1 MKLLVT
7 GGAGFIGSHLCDLL
21 LDRDHEVV
29 CVDDLSK
36 GRVENIRSALERPG
50 FSFEHL
56 DVRDTGRLLEV
67 GRGSEAVIHLAA
79 FKIPRYESAFRVL
92 SVNYDAGL
100 AALELARA
108 NDAKFVLASTS
119 DVYGKNPK
127 LPFREDSDLV
137 LGSSTSRR
145 WAYAISKLADEQL
158 ALAYQEDHG
167 IPVVALRFFG
177 SYGERQY
184 LDWWG
189 GPQGV
194 FLKAISSDAAIQLHG
209 GGRQTRC
216 FIHVSDLVEGV
227 ACALEAPAANGEIIN
242 LGTTEE
248 ISIAALGELM
258 FELSGKSGEPR
269 FEVIPYESLAR
280 NYEDPQRRVPDLGKM
295 ERILGLT
302 TRVSLREGLA
312 RLWEW
317 YWRLPEVVA
326 RPPGTPD

>member
-1 MKLLVT
+1 MKVLVT
-7 GGAGFIGSHLCDLL
+7 GGAGFIGSHLCDRL

-36 GRVENIRSALERPG
+36 GRVENIQGAVERSG

-56 DVRDTGRLLEV
+56 DVRDTDRLLDV
-67 GRGSEAVIHLAA
+67 GQGIEAVIHLAA

-92 SVNYDAGL
+92 SVNYEAGL
-100 AALELARA
+100 ATLELARA
-108 NDAKFVLASTS
+108 NGAKFVLASTS
-119 DVYGKNPK
+119 DVYGKNPN
-127 LPFREDSDLV
+127 LPFREDSELV

-145 WAYAISKLADEQL
+145 WAYAISKLTDEQL
-158 ALAYQEDHG
+158 AFAYQEDHG

-194 FLKAISSDAAIQLHG
+194 FLNAIAHDKPIELHG
-209 GGRQTRC
+209 GGLQTRC
-216 FIHVSDLVEGV
+216 FVHVSDLVEGV
-227 ACALEAPAANGEIIN
+227 ARALEVPLAEGEIIN

-258 FELSGKSGEPR
+258 FELSGKSGGPQ

-280 NYEDPQRRVPDLGKM
+280 NYEDPQRRIPDISKM
-295 ERILGLT
+295 ERVLGLT
-302 TRVSLREGLA
+302 PRVSLRDGIT

-317 YWRLPEVVA
+317 YWRLPEVV
-326 RPPGTPD
+326 RSTGTAD